1 MIQGNPGQCPAKAAG
16 ARAVPAPEISA
27 REIVGMEC
35 YKALRKIRAILADDR
50 LNDAEC
56 FQKIAEI
63 VQVFEQMHTGCG
75 GRHDFG

>member
-1 MIQGNPGQCPAKAAG
+1 MLFPRLK
-16 ARAVPAPEISA
+16 ISA

-56 FQKIAEI
+56 FQKIVEI
-63 VQVFEQMHTGCG
+63 VQVFDQMHTGCG
-75 GRHDFG
+75 GRHDFGW